1 MCASGYPWDSVAAWW
16 DDFPSRCC
24 KVGFSGIQFSAWN
37 QPRRS
42 SAGKYKAEEVQ
53 GGMFLGDH
61 QHTLDSKGRVSLP
74 ARFRIAMTGK
84 LVVAKGLDKCLYV
97 YPADEYVRFVS
108 DLIAKEDFEPR
119 VRKVRRFFTAGAVE
133 VELDSA
139 GRIGLPANLRAWAG
153 LSKDVAVTGNGNR
166 IELWDSEVW
175 SQYSEG
181 GENIEDLAQELADAG
196 LL

>member
-1 MCASGYPWDSVAAWW
+1 
-16 DDFPSRCC
+16 
-24 KVGFSGIQFSAWN
+24 
-37 QPRRS
+37 
-42 SAGKYKAEEVQ
+42 
-53 GGMFLGDH
+53 MFLGDH